1 MFFHCEDTVLRSSN
15 IGDCKTRTKQKRNG
29 PKRNKQTRNERQQ
42 KRNQTEPME
51 NYMFISLRTSCTG
64 QNLTT
69 LLNEALRTYRPI

>member
-1 MFFHCEDTVLRSSN
+1 MFFHCEDTVLSSSN
-15 IGDCKTRTKQKRNG
+15 IGDCKTRLTKQKRNG

-51 NYMFISLRTSCTG
+51 NDMFISLRTSCIG

-69 LLNEALRTYRPI
+69 LLNEALRA